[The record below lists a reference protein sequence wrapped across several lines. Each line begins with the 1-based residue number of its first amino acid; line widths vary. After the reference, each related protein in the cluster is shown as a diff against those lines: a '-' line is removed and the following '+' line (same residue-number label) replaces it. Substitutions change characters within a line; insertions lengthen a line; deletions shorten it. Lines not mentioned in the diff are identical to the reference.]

1 MSTPGILNPYPA
13 DLNIW
18 QAPPGFDGRPPDPEF
33 ARLTGALRLL
43 QDRFTAAQPPPEAAA
58 QAADLLEM
66 AAALLEPFAVA
77 ERDQVAGRR
86 LDLPGRG
93 QTLVPPFYV
102 EVWDDVSVRGQVTF
116 TRFYLG
122 GNGAAHG
129 GVLPLFFDEVLG
141 RLANVAGR
149 PRSRTA
155 YLHVDYRQITPI
167 GKELKVAARFDR
179 EEGRKRF
186 LSGEVTNDASVV
198 AEAHA
203 LFVMLRPGQP

>member
-1 MSTPGILNPYPA
+1 MSTPGILQPHPA

-18 QAPPGFDGRPPDPEF
+18 RAPPGFDGREADAEF
-33 ARLTGALRLL
+33 THLAEALRLL
-43 QDRFTAAQPPPEAAA
+43 QDRFTAASPTSEAAKE
-58 QAADLLEM
+58 AADLLTA
-66 AAALLEPFAVA
+66 AAALLEPFAVT

-102 EVWDDVSVRGQVTF
+102 DDWDNVSVRGRVTF

-129 GVLPLFFDEVLG
+129 GTVPLFFDEVLG
-141 RLANVAGR
+141 RLANVGGR

-155 YLHVDYRQITPI
+155 YLNVDYRKITPI
-167 GKELKVAARFDR
+167 GEELQVTARIER

-186 LSGEVTNDASVV
+186 LSAEVLHDGQVT
-198 AEAHA
+198 AEAHG
-203 LFVMLRPGQP
+203 LFVQLRPGQP

>member
-1 MSTPGILNPYPA
+1 MSIPGGLQPHPA

-18 QAPPGFDGRPPDPEF
+18 QAQPGFDGREADAEF
-33 ARLTGALRLL
+33 TRLSEALRLV
-43 QDRFTAAQPPPEAAA
+43 QDRFTAARPTSLAAKEAT
-58 QAADLLEM
+58 DLLTA
-66 AAALLEPFAVA
+66 AAALLEPFAVR

-102 EVWDDVSVRGQVTF
+102 AEWDNVSVRGSVTF

-129 GVLPLFFDEVLG
+129 GPLPLFFDEVLG
-141 RLANVAGR
+141 RLASAGGR

-155 YLHVDYRQITPI
+155 YLHVDYRKITPI
-167 GKELKVAARFDR
+167 GPELQVTARIDR
-179 EEGRKRF
+179 EEGRKLF
-186 LSGEVTNDASVV
+186 LSGEVLHDGVV
-198 AEAHA
+198 TAEAHG
-203 LFVMLRPGQP
+203 LFVQLRPGQP

>member
-1 MSTPGILNPYPA
+1 MSTPGILQPHPA

-18 QAPPGFDGRPPDPEF
+18 RAPAGFDGREVHTEF
-33 ARLTGALRLL
+33 AHLTEALRLV
-43 QDRFTAAQPPPEAAA
+43 QDRFTAAAPTSQAAME
-58 QAADLLEM
+58 AADLLT
-66 AAALLEPFAVA
+66 AAAAVLEPFAVT

-102 EVWDDVSVRGQVTF
+102 DEWDNVSVRGHVTF

-129 GVLPLFFDEVLG
+129 GTVPLFFDEVLG
-141 RLANVAGR
+141 RLANIGGR

-155 YLHVDYRQITPI
+155 YLNVDYRRITPI
-167 GKELKVAARFDR
+167 GEELQVTARIER

-186 LSGEVTNDASVV
+186 LSAEIRHDGLVT
-198 AEAHA
+198 AEANG
-203 LFVMLRPGQP
+203 LFVQLRPGQP

>member
-1 MSTPGILNPYPA
+1 MSTPGILQPHPA

-18 QAPPGFDGRPPDPEF
+18 RAPPGFDGREASTEF
-33 ARLTGALRLL
+33 AHLAEALRLV
-43 QDRFTAAQPPPEAAA
+43 QDRFTAAAPTSQAAA
-58 QAADLLEM
+58 EATGLLTA
-66 AAALLEPFAVA
+66 AAALLEPFAVT

-102 EVWDDVSVRGQVTF
+102 EEWDNASVRGHVTF

-129 GVLPLFFDEVLG
+129 GTVPLFFDEVLG
-141 RLANVAGR
+141 RLANIDGR

-155 YLHVDYRQITPI
+155 YLNVDYRRITPI
-167 GKELKVAARFDR
+167 GEELQVTARIER

-186 LSGEVTNDASVV
+186 LSAEVLHDGLVT
-198 AEAHA
+198 AEASG
-203 LFVMLRPGQP
+203 LFVQLRPGQP